1 MQVEVR
7 LYAGMRAY
15 APHLLIGQ
23 PQIIEVPAGATGKDL
38 VRVLG
43 IPEDVPKIL
52 VINGRKEDL
61 LHQLK
66 EGDRIG
72 IFPPVG
78 GG

>member
-15 APHLLIGQ
+15 APHLSISQSLT
-23 PQIIEVPAGATGKDL
+23 IEVPEGASGQDL
-38 VRVLG
+38 VHVLG
-43 IPEDVPKIL
+43 IPDEVPKIL

-61 LHQLK
+61 RHLLK

-72 IFPPVG
+72 IFSPVG

>member
-7 LYAGMRAY
+7 LYAGMREY

-23 PQIIEVPAGATGKDL
+23 PQIIEVPEGASGQEL
-38 VRVLG
+38 VQVLG
-43 IPEDVPKIL
+43 IPDDVPKIL

-61 LHQLK
+61 LYQLK

-72 IFPPVG
+72 VFSPVG